1 MAALGRGLVAKLV
14 VARSN
19 HLAIT
24 GANRHVL
31 VERVDDGGLGQR
43 VANLTNQLVPEM
55 ERVLDVDY
63 IRLDCGEKR
72 AEVFCVEVL
81 VRDGAVDVVELV
93 AVGVQEVLIRMAVHR
108 SDEGSFMG
116 SSACAH
122 WWPALGEKH
131 RFDFW
136 QG

>member
-1 MAALGRGLVAKLV
+1 MGKAFMAALGRGLVAKLV

-72 AEVFCVEVL
+72 AEVFCVEDL
-81 VRDGAVDVVELV
+81 VRDGAVDVFVRV
-93 AVGVQEVLIRMAVHR
+93 AVGATAVR
-108 SDEGSFMG
+108 S
-116 SSACAH
+116 
-122 WWPALGEKH
+122 
-131 RFDFW
+131 
-136 QG
+136 